1 MAEIRIAC
9 PVCQS
14 SIRVAEHM
22 QGQSVHCPKC
32 LSVVSL
38 TKPRAK
44 QEVEDD
50 DLAMPVEANYDLPA
64 SPDDSESES
73 PIPCPSC
80 RKELPPKAK
89 FCSKCG
95 YHLAMETHFDDL
107 IEENIHRQEAPKT
120 KAEQW
125 LERNLDERATP
136 RDVLIWSGA
145 CTVIV
150 AVLMMLFFRSY
161 SVTGGTLVG
170 ILFAAGLG
178 AAWFFGMRYLGLLED
193 PKRGQR
199 LASETS
205 GVKPKAGG
213 KLFGGKR
220 EPEGFSPWDKSGE
233 KPGETAPP
241 GTYHPKPIEE
251 RLSLDDDDEDLATP
265 VETPAPTSK
274 KQTAGPQAGQGGKSP
289 QSAAPQT
296 ATPWPDPP
304 KQPPAPEP
312 SENKEDWLDFFD
324 DQQDRK

>member
-1 MAEIRIAC
+1 
-9 PVCQS
+9 
-14 SIRVAEHM
+14 M

-38 TKPRAK
+38 TKRRPK
-44 QEVEDD
+44 QEEDD

-64 SPDDSESES
+64 SPDDSEFEH

-89 FCSKCG
+89 FCPKCG

-120 KAEQW
+120 KAELW

-145 CTVIV
+145 CTAIV

-178 AAWFFGMRYLGLLED
+178 AAWFFGMRYMGLLED

-199 LASETS
+199 LASEAFGTKS
-205 GVKPKAGG
+205 KPGG

-220 EPEGFSPWDKSGE
+220 GPEGFSPWEKEGE
-233 KPGETAPP
+233 AAPP

-251 RLSLDDDDEDLATP
+251 KLSLDDEDEDLATP
-265 VETPAPTSK
+265 VETHAPSPK
-274 KQTAGPQAGQGGKSP
+274 KQITRPPAGQGGKSP
-289 QSAAPQT
+289 QSATPQS
-296 ATPWPDPP
+296 ATPRPEPP
-304 KQPPAPEP
+304 KQPPASKP

>member
-1 MAEIRIAC
+1 MAEIRVAC

-32 LSVVSL
+32 LSLVSL
-38 TKPRAK
+38 TKRRSKRA
-44 QEVEDD
+44 EEDD
-50 DLAMPVEANYDLPA
+50 DLAMPVEANYDLPT
-64 SPDDSESES
+64 SPDDLASEM

-89 FCSKCG
+89 FCTKCG

-145 CTVIV
+145 CTAIV
-150 AVLMMLFFRSY
+150 AVLMMLFFRAY

-178 AAWFFGMRYLGLLED
+178 VAWFFGMRYLGLLED

-205 GVKPKAGG
+205 GVKPKGSG

-220 EPEGFSPWDKSGE
+220 EPEGFSPWEKDK
-233 KPGETAPP
+233 ETAAP

-251 RLSLDDDDEDLATP
+251 KLSLDDDDEDLATP
-265 VETPAPTSK
+265 VQTPTPPPK
-274 KQTAGPQAGQGGKSP
+274 KQTTGPIAGQGGKSP
-289 QSAAPQT
+289 QT
-296 ATPWPDPP
+296 KTPRPDPP
-304 KQPPAPEP
+304 KPPPASEP

-324 DQQDRK
+324 DKQDRK

>member
-1 MAEIRIAC
+1 MAEIRTAC

-22 QGQSVHCPKC
+22 QGQTVHCPKC
-32 LSVVSL
+32 LSLVSL
-38 TKPRAK
+38 TKRRP

-64 SPDDSESES
+64 NPDDSESET
-73 PIPCPSC
+73 PARCPSC
-80 RKELPPKAK
+80 RNELAPKAK

-107 IEENIHRQEAPKT
+107 IEENLQRREAPKT

-145 CTVIV
+145 CTAIV
-150 AVLMMLFFRSY
+150 AVLMMLFFRAY
-161 SVTGGTLVG
+161 SVTIGTLVG
-170 ILFAAGLG
+170 IVFAAGL
-178 AAWFFGMRYLGLLED
+178 AAVWFVGMRYLGLLED

-205 GVKPKAGG
+205 GVKPQGGG
-213 KLFGGKR
+213 KLFGGKPKT
-220 EPEGFSPWDKSGE
+220 EDFSPRE
-233 KPGETAPP
+233 KEKETAAP

-251 RLSLDDDDEDLATP
+251 KLSLDDDEEELATP
-265 VETPAPTSK
+265 VQTPAPK
-274 KQTAGPQAGQGGKSP
+274 KQPTGLTAGQGGKSP
-289 QSAAPQT
+289 QT
-296 ATPWPDPP
+296 ATPRPDPP
-304 KQPPAPEP
+304 KPPPTSEP
-312 SENKEDWLDFFD
+312 SEPKEDWLDFFD